1 MFKGYVCVIAILHQ
15 TTTEERAQYD
25 GLKLYLIEIPHQT
38 TTYIEPPRPAGLPHP
53 VCSRGS
59 HTEPSAARR
68 TRRGFGAQSV
78 APARRRTLR
87 ETAPVYLFHRQCSRA
102 MEVTNPKG
110 GRPRKSA
117 ATLRSRTVRFR
128 VSEAEYLRVQRKA
141 AACNL
146 TLSEYARQAVV
157 SGRIGT
163 EELRLVSELT
173 RELNNLNQLAFL
185 QHAFGVASHEE
196 ELRRI
201 LRFYD
206 EVIGRLKQKL

>member
-1 MFKGYVCVIAILHQ
+1 
-15 TTTEERAQYD
+15 
-25 GLKLYLIEIPHQT
+25 
-38 TTYIEPPRPAGLPHP
+38 
-53 VCSRGS
+53 
-59 HTEPSAARR
+59 
-68 TRRGFGAQSV
+68 
-78 APARRRTLR
+78 
-87 ETAPVYLFHRQCSRA
+87 
-102 MEVTNPKG
+102 MEVAKAKG

-141 AACNL
+141 TACNL

-157 SGRIGT
+157 SGRILRRIGT

-173 RELNNLNQLAFL
+173 RERNNLNQLAFL

>member
-1 MFKGYVCVIAILHQ
+1 MCSRGTK
-15 TTTEERAQYD
+15 T
-25 GLKLYLIEIPHQT
+25 PHRVFGCHL
-38 TTYIEPPRPAGLPHP
+38 EPPRPAGLPRP
-53 VCSRGS
+53 VCSRRS
-59 HTEPSAARR
+59 HPEPSAARPA
-68 TRRGFGAQSV
+68 RRRFGARDV
-78 APARRRTLR
+78 APARRNTLR
-87 ETAPVYLFHRQCSRA
+87 ETTPVCLFHCQRPRA
-102 MEVTNPKG
+102 MEVVKPKG

-128 VSEAEYLRVQRKA
+128 VSEAEYLRMQRKA

-157 SGRIGT
+157 SGRILRRIGT

-173 RELNNLNQLAFL
+173 RERNNLNQLAFL
-185 QHAFGVASHEE
+185 QHAFGIASHEE
-196 ELRRI
+196 KLRRI

>member
-1 MFKGYVCVIAILHQ
+1 
-15 TTTEERAQYD
+15 
-25 GLKLYLIEIPHQT
+25 
-38 TTYIEPPRPAGLPHP
+38 
-53 VCSRGS
+53 
-59 HTEPSAARR
+59 
-68 TRRGFGAQSV
+68 
-78 APARRRTLR
+78 
-87 ETAPVYLFHRQCSRA
+87 
-102 MEVTNPKG
+102 MEVTKAKG

-117 ATLRSRTVRFR
+117 AMLRSRTVRFR

-157 SGRIGT
+157 SGRIMRRIGP

-173 RELNNLNQLAFL
+173 RERNNLNQLAFL
-185 QHAFGVASHEE
+185 LHAFGVASHEE
-196 ELRRI
+196 ELLRI

>member
-1 MFKGYVCVIAILHQ
+1 
-15 TTTEERAQYD
+15 
-25 GLKLYLIEIPHQT
+25 
-38 TTYIEPPRPAGLPHP
+38 
-53 VCSRGS
+53 
-59 HTEPSAARR
+59 
-68 TRRGFGAQSV
+68 
-78 APARRRTLR
+78 
-87 ETAPVYLFHRQCSRA
+87 
-102 MEVTNPKG
+102 MEVVKPKG

-146 TLSEYARQAVV
+146 TLSEYARQAVT
-157 SGRIGT
+157 SGRILRRIGT

-173 RELNNLNQLAFL
+173 RERNNLNQLAFLQHAFGVNQLAFL

>member
-1 MFKGYVCVIAILHQ
+1 
-15 TTTEERAQYD
+15 
-25 GLKLYLIEIPHQT
+25 
-38 TTYIEPPRPAGLPHP
+38 
-53 VCSRGS
+53 
-59 HTEPSAARR
+59 
-68 TRRGFGAQSV
+68 
-78 APARRRTLR
+78 
-87 ETAPVYLFHRQCSRA
+87 
-102 MEVTNPKG
+102 MEVVKPKG

-146 TLSEYARQAVV
+146 TLSEYARQAVT
-157 SGRIGT
+157 SGRILRRIGT

-173 RELNNLNQLAFL
+173 RERNNLNQLAFLQHAFGFL

>member
-1 MFKGYVCVIAILHQ
+1 
-15 TTTEERAQYD
+15 
-25 GLKLYLIEIPHQT
+25 
-38 TTYIEPPRPAGLPHP
+38 
-53 VCSRGS
+53 
-59 HTEPSAARR
+59 
-68 TRRGFGAQSV
+68 
-78 APARRRTLR
+78 
-87 ETAPVYLFHRQCSRA
+87 
-102 MEVTNPKG
+102 MEVTKPKG

-128 VSEAEYLRVQRKA
+128 VSEAEYLRIQRKA

-173 RELNNLNQLAFL
+173 RERNNLNQLAFL
-185 QHAFGVASHEE
+185 QHAFGIASHEE
-196 ELRRI
+196 KLRRI
-201 LRFYD
+201 FRFYD

>member
-1 MFKGYVCVIAILHQ
+1 MCSRGTK
-15 TTTEERAQYD
+15 T
-25 GLKLYLIEIPHQT
+25 PHRVLGCHL
-38 TTYIEPPRPAGLPHP
+38 EPPRPAGLPRP

-59 HTEPSAARR
+59 HTKPSAARQA
-68 TRRGFGAQSV
+68 RRGFGAQSV
-78 APARRRTLR
+78 AFDRRRSLR
-87 ETAPVYLFHRQCSRA
+87 ETAPVYLFHRQRSRT
-102 MEVTNPKG
+102 MEIAKPKG
-110 GRPRKSA
+110 GCPRKSA

-128 VSEAEYLRVQRKA
+128 VSEAEYLRMQRKA

-157 SGRIGT
+157 SGRILRRIGT

-173 RELNNLNQLAFL
+173 RERNNLNQLAFL
-185 QHAFGVASHEE
+185 QHAFGIASHEE
-196 ELRRI
+196 KLRRI